1 MAAGIITLTDATF
14 DEIVKG
20 SDTPILVDFWA
31 DWCGPCKLMN
41 PILEEIAEEQKGQLT
56 IAKLDV
62 QAFTEI
68 AGRHEVMSIPAFL
81 LFVNGEVVW
90 EHRNGAMR
98 KGRMVEELSKFL
110 PASQ

>member
-31 DWCGPCKLMN
+31 DWCVPCKKMN
-41 PILEEIAEEQKGQLT
+41 PVLEQIAEEQKGQLT

-62 QAFTEI
+62 QTFTEI
-68 AGRHEVMSIPAFL
+68 AARHSVMSIPAFL

-90 EHRNGAMR
+90 EHRTGAMH
-98 KGRMVEELSKFL
+98 KSRMLEEISNFL